1 MNFED
6 HLRKEIEEYK
16 ESLIQETSSLIMAN
30 PNRHPHLTYESVSIT
45 LTSLELD
52 ELEETHKEYSEKLK
66 SLTATKTEPPAQ
78 NPLNSLKAVKS
89 DFTSWVTKFHGSDE
103 DIGTVDFS
111 KSIHF
116 GFHVGTLEQAKMFGD
131 KIHRVEFGYNNLLR
145 MDDLGTWSPASIL
158 NDLKHKQIITTE
170 TATNILNEQ
179 DDEKKDKMIREAIV
193 NAGFDAIVYRNE
205 VEKKGSLSYI
215 ILTSEQINS
224 ISLNKKSSHKMK
236 LK

>member
-6 HLRKEIEEYK
+6 HLRKEIDEYK
-16 ESLIQETSSLIMAN
+16 ESLVQETSSLIMAN
-30 PNRHPHLTYESVSIT
+30 PNRHPHLTHESVSST
-45 LTSLELD
+45 LTSMELD

-66 SLTATKTEPPAQ
+66 NLSTIKAEPPTQ
-78 NPLNSLKAVKS
+78 SQPKPLKAAKR
-89 DFTSWVTKFHGSDE
+89 DFSNWITKFHGSDE
-103 DIGTVDFS
+103 DIATVDFS

-116 GFHVGTLEQAKMFGD
+116 GFHVGTLEQAKLFGN

-158 NDLKHKQIITTE
+158 NDLRRKQIITTE
-170 TATNILNEQ
+170 TVTKVLNEL
-179 DDEKKDKMIREAIV
+179 DDEKKDKMIRETIV

-215 ILTSEQINS
+215 ILSSEQIKT
-224 ISLNKKSSHKMK
+224 ISLSKKPSYKMK
-236 LK
+236 